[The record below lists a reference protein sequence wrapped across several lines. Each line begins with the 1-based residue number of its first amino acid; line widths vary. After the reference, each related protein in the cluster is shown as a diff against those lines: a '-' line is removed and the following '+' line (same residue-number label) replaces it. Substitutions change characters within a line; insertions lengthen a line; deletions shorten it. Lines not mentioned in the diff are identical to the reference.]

1 MLSAFSGWFPLMM
14 CLFVGIASATKCTNV
29 LHRKETQEV
38 LKKEPCIQKYT
49 ARCGWLSLNYCTFYH
64 STYCDRKANE
74 TITLYYI
81 ETTCCEGFYQ
91 AKNGSC
97 LKKVPGVSYEIY
109 ELKESPTAD
118 AAFVKGE
125 PVDAGSRGVTD
136 KMSVGVYAGIACG
149 TILLATIAAFIGVA
163 VRKRKRR
170 QLTEKRSREQHVVF
184 LPANSS
190 ASRNSFPK
198 TEAAN
203 ISHPATAQAD
213 VPFLPE
219 NLDNSPESEI

>member
-97 LKKVPGVSYEIY
+97 L
-109 ELKESPTAD
+109 TD